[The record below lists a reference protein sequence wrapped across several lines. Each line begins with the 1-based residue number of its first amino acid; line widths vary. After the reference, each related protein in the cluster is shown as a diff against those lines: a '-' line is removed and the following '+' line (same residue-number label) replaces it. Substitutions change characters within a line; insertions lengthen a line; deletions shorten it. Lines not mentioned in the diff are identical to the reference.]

1 MWKNGEKN
9 NQKGRGRVG
18 GRIMVRW
25 EKKGAKNIGNN
36 PFHQLWNGQI
46 KIFSNGKDPIPK
58 K

>member
-25 EKKGAKNIGNN
+25 EKKGVKKIGNN
-36 PFHQLWNGQI
+36 LFH
-46 KIFSNGKDPIPK
+46 
-58 K
+58 